1 MFTLVVVGLLG
12 GLITSLSPCIL
23 PVLPIVLAAGMT
35 AQAEAAA
42 GGVAV
47 AVPYRSRVRR
57 PVLVVAGLVVSFS
70 LATLFGSLILSSLG
84 LPQDTLRDAGIAV
97 LIVVGL
103 GMLIPKI
110 GELLER
116 PFARLQRRAVR
127 PGSQGLGLG
136 LALGLVY
143 VPCAGP
149 VLAAIAVVGATH
161 HVGLRAFLLTLFFAI
176 GIALPLL
183 AFALAGEQAGRR
195 IGVFRRRMREVRFGG
210 GVLLI
215 GIAVAIAF
223 NAFDGLQRLVPG
235 YTNTLQN
242 KIENNASASKQL
254 HQLTTTAKGVPMMLT
269 TCQEGAKNLRNC
281 GPAPEFDGITK
292 WLNTPGGKPLSLA
305 ALKGHVVLLDF
316 WTYSCINCQRA
327 LPHVEAW
334 YQSYHADG
342 FDVVGVHTPEF
353 AFEHVTSNV
362 QSAARSMGVKYPVAI
377 DNGYDTWNAYNNQYW
392 PAEYLIDASGN
403 IRHIVYGE
411 GEYASTEKLIRQLL
425 TAAHPKTS
433 LGKDTGVADTTPSGP
448 QTAETYLGYESAAN
462 AEQQLVENQLVNYQP
477 PSRVDPDTFALQGHW
492 KVGSQQATAG
502 TGAKLQINYLAKA
515 IYLVIGG
522 EGAVT
527 VTVDGRSHIV
537 PVSGVPRLYTLN
549 QTSKSGRHLMTLSAT
564 PGIQAYDFTFG

>member
-12 GLITSLSPCIL
+12 GLITSVSPCIL

-35 AQAEAAA
+35 SATEE
-42 GGVAV
+42 GK
-47 AVPYRSRVRR
+47 SVRR

-70 LATLFGSLILSSLG
+70 LATLFGSLILSSLD
-84 LPQDTLRDAGIAV
+84 LPQDTLRNAGIAV

-103 GMLIPKI
+103 GMLIPRL

-161 HVGLRAFLLTLFFAI
+161 RVGLSAFLLTLFFAI

-195 IGVFRRRMREVRFGG
+195 IGVFRKRMREVRLGG

-254 HQLTTTAKGVPMMLT
+254 HKLTTTAKGVPMMLT
-269 TCQEGAKNLRNC
+269 TCQEGASNLRNC
-281 GPAPEFDGITK
+281 GPAPDFAGIST
-292 WLNTPGGKPLSLA
+292 WLNTPDGKPLSLA

-334 YQSYHADG
+334 YQDLPRGRVRRGRRAHAG
-342 FDVVGVHTPEF
+342 VRLRARDVQRAVG
-353 AFEHVTSNV
+353 
-362 QSAARSMGVKYPVAI
+362 RSILGRQVPDRDRQRLRHLELLQQPVLA
-377 DNGYDTWNAYNNQYW
+377 GRMTALA
-392 PAEYLIDASGN
+392 PALFKAGGQTFRPVLVLLINRVS
-403 IRHIVYGE
+403 R
-411 GEYASTEKLIRQLL
+411 
-425 TAAHPKTS
+425 
-433 LGKDTGVADTTPSGP
+433 SGP
-448 QTAETYLGYESAAN
+448 IGAWSRPFWLKEIPG
-462 AEQQLVENQLVNYQP
+462 
-477 PSRVDPDTFALQGHW
+477 PSRSPPNSSPVPFP
-492 KVGSQQATAG
+492 G
-502 TGAKLQINYLAKA
+502 TGATTQPPDRAVNRLSSWPFSSRTATRSWEFRPDKSPK
-515 IYLVIGG
+515 IG
-522 EGAVT
+522 
-527 VTVDGRSHIV
+527 SC
-537 PVSGVPRLYTLN
+537 SL
-549 QTSKSGRHLMTLSAT
+549 
-564 PGIQAYDFTFG
+564 